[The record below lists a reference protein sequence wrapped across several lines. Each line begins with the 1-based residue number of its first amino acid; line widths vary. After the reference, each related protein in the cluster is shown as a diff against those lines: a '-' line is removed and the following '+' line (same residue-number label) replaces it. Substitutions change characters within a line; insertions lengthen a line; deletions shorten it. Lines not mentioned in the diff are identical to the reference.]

1 MPNSGIGS
9 MGNHTSNMRLY
20 LNWLFTVF
28 VQVKRWLQIY
38 RFNWYETYKGIV
50 LVFRKSQ
57 ISRTSVTSITIT
69 GMLAICMHDLA
80 DD

>member
-38 RFNWYETYKGIV
+38 RFIWYETYKGIV

>member
-9 MGNHTSNMRLY
+9 MGNHTSNMRRY
-20 LNWLFTVF
+20 LNWLFMVS
-28 VQVKRWLQIY
+28 VQLKQWLSIY
-38 RFNWYETYKGIV
+38 LFNWYEIYKGT
-50 LVFRKSQ
+50 LRKSQ

-69 GMLAICMHDLA
+69 GMLAICMHHLA